1 MPLFKQTELT
11 KHIGPLFF
19 QTYKKEPKLYF
30 VGHLTEYLK
39 IIKSYRDT
47 DKLFLT
53 WIKPY
58 RAASMDT
65 ISRWC
70 KSINKG
76 NAVSIHNYTSH
87 SARAVA
93 LSYVKSREASL
104 STII

>member
-1 MPLFKQTELT
+1 MSLLKQTEPT

-39 IIKSYRDT
+39 RIKSYRDT
-47 DKLFLT
+47 DKLLT
-53 WIKPY
+53 CIKPY

-70 KSINKG
+70 KSINKD
-76 NAVSIHNYTSH
+76 NAISIHNYTFH
-87 SARAVA
+87 SAIAVA
-93 LSYVKSREASL
+93 LSYVKSHEASL
-104 STII
+104 LTII